1 VSCTLCGLPTPE
13 PAVTGEGIDGEYCC
27 RGCLEVATAVGDVEE
42 MDADTARD
50 ELDTGATVSDD
61 DHEDQF
67 LHVDGMHCATCETFL
82 EATATDTD
90 GVHAAQA
97 SYATDTLKLQYDPA
111 EIASD
116 ALPAVVSGYGYTA
129 TEQSLDEEG
138 DGDNEVVRFLI
149 GGGFFGMM
157 TMLWYLLFLYPTY
170 FGFEPLVELG
180 GLSGLYLFGQLWLL
194 NTLVLGYT
202 GYPILR
208 GAFVSLRAGQP
219 NMDLLVAVAAV
230 GAYLY
235 STLALL
241 LGRTELYFDVSVAII
256 LVVTAGNYYE
266 TKIKQQATE
275 RLSELTAAQVEI
287 ATRADGTTVPVD
299 EIDPGDD
306 LLVRPGERVPVD
318 GEVVDGVAAVDEA
331 LVTGESLPRT
341 KRPGDEVRGGT
352 VVTDQP
358 LTVRAGDEADSTLDR
373 IVALLWDIQSQSPGV
388 QRLADRLATV
398 FVPVVVTIATATT
411 VGLLALGH
419 QPVAALL
426 TGLTVLIVS
435 CPCALGLATPLAV
448 ARGIGVAAE
457 RGLVVASET
466 VFERPTD
473 VDVIALDKT
482 GTLTTGEMTV
492 TEVVGGD
499 ADELLTTA
507 ASVERAAAHP
517 VADAIVAAATET
529 GGGTAAPAAT
539 VDDQSVADGGT
550 VARQPV
556 SAVDTDAIETLER
569 GVRGTVDGRSVLVGH
584 PDLFDEEWG
593 DPDGYRNEAQRIA
606 DSGQVAV
613 SVGWDDEVRGVIA
626 VGDEPRADWERVLD
640 ELAEEDREIVVLSG
654 DDTAATA
661 VFGEYPAV
669 DEVFAGVPPEGK
681 AATVRQLN
689 SRGRIAMVGD
699 GSNDAPALAAA
710 DLGIALATGTKLATD
725 AADVVVVDGT
735 LAAVPQV
742 FSITAATSR
751 RIRENLGWAFCYNL
765 VAVPLAVAG
774 VLNPLFAAIAMG
786 TSSLLVV
793 ANSTLR
799 SLD

>member
-1 VSCTLCGLPTPE
+1 MSCTLCGLPTPE
-13 PAVTGEGIDGEYCC
+13 PPVTGEAIDGEYCC
-27 RGCLEVATAVGDVEE
+27 RGCLEVATTVGDVEE
-42 MDADTARD
+42 MDADTAED
-50 ELDTGATVSDD
+50 KLDTGATVSDD
-61 DHEDQF
+61 GDHEDQF

-116 ALPAVVSGYGYTA
+116 ALPGVVSGYGYTA
-129 TEQSLDEEG
+129 TEQSLD
-138 DGDNEVVRFLI
+138 DDSDDDNEVVRFLI

-157 TMLWYLLFLYPTY
+157 TMMWYLLFLYPTY
-170 FGFEPLVELG
+170 FGFEPLLELG

-208 GAFVSLRAGQP
+208 GAYVSLRAGQP

-266 TKIKQQATE
+266 TKIKQQASK
-275 RLSELTAAQVEI
+275 RLSELTAAQVEE
-287 ATRADGTTVPVD
+287 ATRPDGTTVPVGD
-299 EIDPGDD
+299 VEPGDE
-306 LLVRPGERVPVD
+306 LLVRPGERIPVD

-331 LVTGESLPRT
+331 LVTGESIPRT

-358 LTVRAGDEADSTLDR
+358 LTIRAGEDADSTLDR

-388 QRLADRLATV
+388 QRLADKLATV

-419 QPVAALL
+419 QPVSALL

-448 ARGIGVAAE
+448 ARGIGTAAE
-457 RGLVVASET
+457 HGLVVASET

-492 TEVVGGD
+492 TEVV
-499 ADELLTTA
+499 ADETDDVLATA
-507 ASVERAAAHP
+507 ATIERAAAHP
-517 VADAIVAAATET
+517 VADAIVA
-529 GGGTAAPAAT
+529 TAADRGADSAPT
-539 VDDQSVADGGT
+539 GEQPVADGGT
-550 VARQPV
+550 ATQAVE
-556 SAVDTDAIETLER
+556 SAVETTAIETLER
-569 GVRGTVDGRSVLVGH
+569 GVRGTVDGRHVLVGH
-584 PDLFDEEWG
+584 PDLFETGWC
-593 DPDGYRNEAQRIA
+593 DPHDYGSEADRIA

-613 SVGWDDEVRGVIA
+613 VVGWDGEVRGVIA
-626 VGDEPRADWERVLD
+626 VGDEPKGDWDAVLD

-654 DDTAATA
+654 DDTATTA
-661 VFGEYPAV
+661 VFGEHPAV
-669 DEVFAGVPPEGK
+669 DEVFAGSRPREKRRLSG
-681 AATVRQLN
+681 N
-689 SRGRIAMVGD
+689 SNHGA
-699 GSNDAPALAAA
+699 GSPWSA
-710 DLGIALATGTKLATD
+710 
-725 AADVVVVDGT
+725 
-735 LAAVPQV
+735 
-742 FSITAATSR
+742 TAATTR
-751 RIRENLGWAFCYNL
+751 RHWRPPISVSPSQRARNWR
-765 VAVPLAVAG
+765 PT
-774 VLNPLFAAIAMG
+774 PP
-786 TSSLLVV
+786 
-793 ANSTLR
+793 R
-799 SLD
+799 